1 MARKPITHE
10 GYKKLRSRLDHL
22 QRVEMPRIVQAI
34 EEARGHGDISEN
46 AEFHAAKE
54 QQGIIQA
61 QISDLQDRLSDLDI
75 IDASQ
80 FSTDHAAFGS
90 TVILE
95 NLDSGEKL
103 TYQLVGEDEA
113 DPHIGKISIA
123 SPMAAA
129 ILGKE
134 VGDEVRV
141 RTPNGLK
148 KFEILDIR

>member
-22 QRVEMPRIVQAI
+22 QRVEVPRNVQAI
-34 EEARGHGDISEN
+34 EDARAHGDISEN

-54 QQGIIQA
+54 QQALIQA
-61 QISDLQDRLSDLDI
+61 QISDLKERLSNLDI
-75 IDASQ
+75 VNVSQ
-80 FSTDHAAFGS
+80 FSTDHVAFGS

-95 NLDSGEKL
+95 NLNNGEKL

-113 DPHIGKISIA
+113 DPNLGKISII
-123 SPMAAA
+123 SPLAAA

-134 VGDEVRV
+134 EGDEVQV

-148 KFEILDIR
+148 KFQILAIQ